1 MLEITEAQWSRW
13 MAEWFLPFTRVG
25 AFVMVAPIFGAPFVP
40 ARLRIVLAAAIAI
53 IIAPW
58 VTVPADLELWSLP
71 GVTVIAQQ
79 ILIGV
84 GLGFLAQL
92 VFDAVGL
99 AGQLI
104 ANSMGLSFAF
114 NVDPLRGAATA
125 AVGQFYVLFVT
136 LTFLALDGHL
146 ALLSLLVDGFRT
158 LPIGAQGL
166 GENGL
171 RALLQSGSLLF
182 SGALLLA
189 LPGLA
194 ALLVANI
201 AFGLISRAAPTL
213 NIFAI
218 GFPITIIFGLLV
230 IEIGLPGLQQGFV
243 DLFGQVT
250 DAMQQL
256 LLVSAAGVGS

>member
-1 MLEITEAQWSRW
+1 MIEVTEAQWSRW
-13 MAEWFLPFTRVG
+13 IAEWFLPFTRIG
-25 AFVMVAPIFGAPFVP
+25 AFVMVAPIFGATFVP

-53 IIAPW
+53 VIAPW
-58 VTVPADLELWSLP
+58 VSVPPDLAIWSLP
-71 GVTVIAQQ
+71 GVAVIAQQ

-136 LTFLALDGHL
+136 LIFLALDGHL
-146 ALLSLLVDGFRT
+146 ALLSLLVDGFRV
-158 LPIGAQGL
+158 LPVGTQGL
-166 GENGL
+166 GESGL
-171 RALLQSGSLLF
+171 RSLLMSGSLLF

-189 LPGLA
+189 LPGLT

-230 IEIGLPGLQQGFV
+230 IDIGLPGLQQGFIEFV
-243 DLFGQVT
+243 GQVT
-250 DAMQQL
+250 DAMREL
-256 LLVSAAGVGS
+256 HVVSVSRSEG